1 MIHSSLPARTL
12 LALLAAVA
20 LAACDSPTTT
30 TTTPPVPPIPPA
42 PPGPPLVADAPK
54 WLAANAHPIA
64 TLSVTSDFRDLE
76 PLRAAIGNARVV
88 MLGEQSH
95 ADGTTFL
102 AKARLIAFLHQQMGF
117 DVLAW
122 ESGIYDVH
130 EVWDH
135 IRAGQNV
142 LTASRRGI
150 FGIWTWSEQVLP
162 TLDYV
167 ASTLGTARPLEM
179 AGFDNQ
185 LTGTLARDSLAAHVL
200 AFARSINSP
209 VATDAEWPAAAA
221 TLTELAVTGFF
232 EYKPAAVDQAR
243 LIRILTALRADA
255 AARGAGDREALFWT
269 QALASIQSYLRMMS
283 EVQPGLVRPED
294 NNPRDAQMAANLVW
308 LANTYYRDR
317 KIIVWAASS
326 HIARA
331 VADLRATG
339 GERPYATGWTVR
351 MGAEA
356 HRVLGADM
364 YSIGFT
370 AATGTRGRP
379 GFAPVPLRPM
389 LPESI
394 EAYFAGTS
402 FDNAFVDFRKRPAGG
417 EWLTDVY
424 SRPFGYTDLRG
435 DWTAVFDGMVFT
447 RVMTP
452 STSATR

>member
-1 MIHSSLPARTL
+1 MILSSLPARTL
-12 LALLAAVA
+12 LALLAAAA

-30 TTTPPVPPIPPA
+30 VTPPPPA
-42 PPGPPLVADAPK
+42 PPAPPSTPAASDATK
-54 WLAANAHPIA
+54 WLTANAHPIT
-64 TLSVTSDFRDLE
+64 TLSITSDFRDLE

-95 ADGTTFL
+95 ADGATFL

-135 IRAGQNV
+135 IRAGEDV
-142 LTASRRGI
+142 LAASRRGI
-150 FGIWTWSEQVLP
+150 FGIWTRSEQVLP

-167 ASTLGTARPLEM
+167 AGTLRTARPLEM

-209 VATDAEWPAAAA
+209 VATGAEWPAAAA

-232 EYKPAAVDQAR
+232 QVKPAAVDQSR
-243 LIRILTALRADA
+243 LLRILAALRADA

-269 QALASIQSYLRMMS
+269 QALASIESYLRMMA
-283 EVQPGLVRPED
+283 EAPPGQLRPED

-308 LANTYYRDR
+308 LANTYYPGR

-331 VADLRATG
+331 VADLRAPG
-339 GERPYATGWTVR
+339 GSRPYASGWSVH
-351 MGAEA
+351 MGGEA
-356 HRVLGADM
+356 YRVLGADM
-364 YSIGFT
+364 YAIGFT
-370 AATGTRGRP
+370 AATGSIGRP
-379 GFAPVPLRPM
+379 GIAPAAIQPPLA
-389 LPESI
+389 ESL
-394 EAYFAGTS
+394 EAHFAGTP
-402 FDNAFVDFRKRPAGG
+402 FDYAFVDFRRRAAGG

-424 SRPFGYTDLRG
+424 SRPFGYSNLRG
-435 DWTAVFDGMVFT
+435 DWTAVFDGMIFT
-447 RVMTP
+447 REMTP
-452 STSATR
+452 STSASR

>member
-1 MIHSSLPARTL
+1 MILSSHAARTL
-12 LALLAAVA
+12 LALLAAGA

-30 TTTPPVPPIPPA
+30 VTPPPPT
-42 PPGPPLVADAPK
+42 PPGPENPPVAPGATK
-54 WLAANAHPIA
+54 WLTANAHPIA
-64 TLSVTSDFRDLE
+64 TLSITSDFRDLE

-95 ADGTTFL
+95 SDGTTFL

-135 IRAGQNV
+135 IQAGEDV

-150 FGIWTWSEQVLP
+150 FGIWTRSEQVLP

-167 ASTLGTARPLEM
+167 AGTLRTARPLEM

-185 LTGTLARDSLAAHVL
+185 LASTISRDSVAAHVL

-209 VATDAEWPAAAA
+209 VARDPEWPAAAA
-221 TLTELAVTGFF
+221 TLTELATTAYIEV
-232 EYKPAAVDQAR
+232 KPAAVDQSR
-243 LIRILTALRADA
+243 LHRMLAALRADA
-255 AARGAGDREALFWT
+255 VARGPGDREALFWT
-269 QALASIQSYLRMMS
+269 QALASIDSYLRMMS
-283 EVQPGLVRPED
+283 EVPPGTVRPED
-294 NNPRDAQMAANLVW
+294 LNTRDAQMAANLVW
-308 LANTYYRDR
+308 LANTYYPGR

-331 VADLRATG
+331 VTDLRVPG
-339 GERPYATGWTVR
+339 GDRPYLSGWSVR
-351 MGAEA
+351 MGGEA

-370 AATGTRGRP
+370 AATGSTGRP
-379 GFAPVPLRPM
+379 GFATVAIRPP
-389 LPESI
+389 LPESL
-394 EAYFAGTS
+394 EAYFAGTA

-424 SRPFGYTDLRG
+424 SRPFGYADHRG
-435 DWTAVFDGMVFT
+435 DWTAVLDGMVFT
-447 RVMTP
+447 REMTP
-452 STSATR
+452 STRATR